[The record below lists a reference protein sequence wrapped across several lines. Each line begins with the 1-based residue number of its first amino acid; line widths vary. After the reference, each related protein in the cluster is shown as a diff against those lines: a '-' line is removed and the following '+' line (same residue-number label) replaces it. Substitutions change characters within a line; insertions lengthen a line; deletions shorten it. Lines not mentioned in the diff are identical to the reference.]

1 MWFCDFLPHL
11 PPKARKAPLA
21 PEALSLFYRAA
32 HTLQGEKQGERVLQ
46 IISGTLF
53 CSILK

>member
-1 MWFCDFLPHL
+1 MKPQMF
-11 PPKARKAPLA
+11 PLA
-21 PEALSLFYRAA
+21 PEAQSLFYPSV
-32 HTLQGEKQGERVLQ
+32 HTLQGEKQGDLVLQ